1 MINYVNRLIETTPA
15 LTSCAP
21 DIESSIDT
29 ILAMHKNGGKLLL
42 CGNGG
47 SAADCEHIAGEL
59 LKGFMLLRTPEGEL
73 LDSLAGE
80 FGEVDAKKLQQG
92 VAAVPLPSLVGV
104 GSAFC
109 NDVDPA
115 LVYAQLVLTLGRK
128 EDVLLCI
135 STSGNSKNVVQAAKA
150 AKALDIRTIALTGES
165 GGKLKALCDIAI
177 CVPETETYRVQEYHL
192 PVYHAICAQVE
203 ETLFGNKE
211 G

>member
-1 MINYVNRLIETTPA
+1 MKNYVNLTIETFPSLEA
-15 LTSCAP
+15 CRV
-21 DIESSIDT
+21 DIENAVEA

-59 LKGFMLLRTPEGEL
+59 LKGFLLLRTPQGEL
-73 LDSLAGE
+73 LDALAEELG
-80 FGEVDAKKLQQG
+80 GTDAKKLQRG
-92 VAAVPLPSLVGV
+92 VSAVPLPSLAGV

-115 LVYAQLVLTLGRK
+115 LVYAQLVLALGRK

-135 STSGNSKNVVQAAKA
+135 STSGNSKNVVQAAKT
-150 AKALDIRTIALTGES
+150 AKALGVKTVALTGTV
-165 GGKLKALCDIAI
+165 GGKLKDLCDISI

-203 ETLFGNKE
+203 EALFG
-211 G
+211 

>member
-1 MINYVNRLIETTPA
+1 METHPA
-15 LTSCAP
+15 LKPCAP
-21 DIESSIDT
+21 DIECAVQAVLD
-29 ILAMHKNGGKLLL
+29 MHKNGGKLLL

-59 LKGFMLLRTPEGEL
+59 LKGFMLKRTAEGEL
-73 LDSLAGE
+73 LETLSAELGE
-80 FGEVDAKKLQQG
+80 ADAKKLQQG

-115 LVYAQLVLTLGRK
+115 LVYAQLVLTLGRPQ
-128 EDVLLCI
+128 DVLLCI

-150 AKALDIRTIALTGES
+150 AKALGIRTIALTGES
-165 GGKLKALCDIAI
+165 GGKLKELCDIAI

-203 ETLFGNKE
+203 EALYGGE
-211 G
+211 

>member
-1 MINYVNRLIETTPA
+1 MKNYVNLTLETFPSLETCRA
-15 LTSCAP
+15 
-21 DIESSIDT
+21 DIENAVEA

-59 LKGFMLLRTPEGEL
+59 LKGFLLLRTPQGEL
-73 LDSLAGE
+73 LDALAE
-80 FGEVDAKKLQQG
+80 ELSETDAKKLQRG
-92 VAAVPLPSLVGV
+92 VSAVPLPSLAGV

-135 STSGNSKNVVQAAKA
+135 STSGNSKNVVQAAKT
-150 AKALDIRTIALTGES
+150 AKALGVKTVALTGAA
-165 GGKLKALCDIAI
+165 GGKLKDLCDITI

-203 ETLFGNKE
+203 EALFG
-211 G
+211 

>member
-1 MINYVNRLIETTPA
+1 MKNYVNLLTDTAPA
-15 LTSCAP
+15 LKDCAP
-21 DIESSIDT
+21 DVQKAIDA

-59 LKGFMLLRTPEGEL
+59 LKGFLRLRTPQGEL
-73 LDSLAGE
+73 LETLSAELGE
-80 FGEVDAKKLQQG
+80 KDAEKLQQG
-92 VAAVPLPSLVGV
+92 VTAIPLPSLVGV

-109 NDVDPA
+109 NDVDPS
-115 LVYAQLVLTLGRK
+115 LVYAQLVLTMGRK

-150 AKALDIRTIALTGES
+150 AKALGIYTVALTGAT
-165 GGKLKALCDIAI
+165 GGKLKDLCDVAI

-203 ETLFGNKE
+203 ENLFGE
-211 G
+211 

>member
-1 MINYVNRLIETTPA
+1 MINYVNLTTETHPA
-15 LTSCAP
+15 LKPCAP
-21 DIESSIDT
+21 DIERAVQAVLD
-29 ILAMHKNGGKLLL
+29 MHENGGKLLL

-59 LKGFMLLRTPEGEL
+59 LKGFMLKRTAEGEL
-73 LDSLAGE
+73 LETLSAELGE
-80 FGEVDAKKLQQG
+80 ADAKKLQQG

-115 LVYAQLVLTLGRK
+115 LVYAQLVLTLGRPQ
-128 EDVLLCI
+128 DVLLCI

-150 AKALDIRTIALTGES
+150 AKALGIRTIALTGES
-165 GGKLKALCDIAI
+165 GGKLKELCDIAI

-203 ETLFGNKE
+203 EALYGGE
-211 G
+211 